1 LTELSETPSPV
12 RFAAVPAARAD
23 VLHRAIARARAAG
36 ASAVACDGE
45 PIEQALRDADVV
57 VSLAWPAAAGMQTA
71 ALAAMAAR
79 IPVIVLES
87 THTAEWPALDPQT
100 WAPRG
105 FGSDAPIVVSLDPRD
120 EEHSLVLA
128 IKRLSSDSGLRG
140 RLAAAAY
147 DFYQL
152 RVTKP

>member
-1 LTELSETPSPV
+1 MPI

-23 VLHRAIARARAAG
+23 VLHRAMARARAAG
-36 ASAVACDGE
+36 ASALVAGVE
-45 PIEQALRDADVV
+45 TVEQALKDADVV
-57 VSLAWPAAAGMQTA
+57 VSLAWPAGAGTQTT

-100 WAPRG
+100 WTPRG

-128 IKRLSSDSGLRG
+128 IRRLSSD
-140 RLAAAAY
+140 A
-147 DFYQL
+147 QL
-152 RVTKP
+152 RAQLVDAADRWRREEHA

>member
-1 LTELSETPSPV
+1 MTELSETPSPI

-36 ASAVACDGE
+36 ASAVVSGGE
-45 PIEQALRDADVV
+45 TIAQALKDADVV
-57 VSLAWPAAAGMQTA
+57 VSLAWPAIAGTQTA

-79 IPVIVLES
+79 TPVIVLE
-87 THTAEWPALDPQT
+87 TAHTAEWPALDPQT
-100 WAPRG
+100 WRPRG

-128 IKRLSSDSGLRG
+128 IQRLSSDPGLRS
-140 RLAAAAY
+140 RLADAAY
-147 DFYQL
+147 AWRERQ
-152 RVTKP
+152 PGP